1 MRVLTLYLMSP
12 TTLIAHPAAAITFGL
27 STTPGS
33 RSVQNLYTLAP
44 TPQDE
49 VKLSDGLRL
58 PAACIHRPDRLEFF
72 GAEQRDVYDTL
83 QTLLGGVSVG
93 YSK

>member
-44 TPQDE
+44 TPQD
-49 VKLSDGLRL
+49 VGGAFS
-58 PAACIHRPDRLEFF
+58 PDRLEFF